1 MASHDFPKGGARVG
15 RRSRLVTAICVL
27 CLGLLVGASAHAL
40 PEKEAAKPPAMS
52 LSVHANQSVLL
63 DSPFDIKRVSIARP
77 ETADVM
83 VVSPRQMMVIGK
95 AFGTTT
101 LVYWSQQEV
110 ATTVEVVVGINL
122 DLVREDLTKIAPGE
136 VFEVTAAGDKLVL
149 TGTVTD
155 NVTQTRLLE
164 GAQAHAKGVVNLLKV
179 KKLEQVLLQIRV
191 SEVDRTL
198 SKELGFNYLFEGNT
212 LRGALSPPNNFS
224 PTFGN
229 LRDQQIGD
237 IGPNTSFSDMMNV
250 FIAKPGMFPDFAAFL
265 RVLDDKGGL
274 KVLAEPNLVVANGA
288 EGKFLAGGEFPVV
301 ISTGSTGTSSFSV
314 TYKEFGVQLVFRPR
328 ISPNGEIYL
337 NVSQEVSELDYANAV
352 ILQGFRIPALKTRKA
367 ESGLQLADGQTFV
380 LAGLIDSKVLKQVS
394 KIPLLGDIP
403 ILGALFRSTRYQN
416 NETELMVMV
425 TPKLIRPL
433 NKDEIPALP
442 SEKMDPKETNPDLIW

>member
-1 MASHDFPKGGARVG
+1 MNFREGVRGVATRTKELIIAVS
-15 RRSRLVTAICVL
+15 VL
-27 CLGLLVGASAHAL
+27 CLGLLAGVPALAL
-40 PEKEAAKPPAMS
+40 PEPDPAKAPAKTLS
-52 LSVHANQSVLL
+52 LYANQSVLL
-63 DSPFDIKRVSIARP
+63 DSDFDIRRVSIARP

-83 VVSPRQMMVIGK
+83 VVSPRQIVVIGK
-95 AFGTTT
+95 SAGTTT
-101 LVYWSQQEV
+101 LIYWSKEEIP
-110 ATTVEVVVGINL
+110 TSVEVVVGINL
-122 DLVREDLTKIAPGE
+122 DLVREELTKISPGE
-136 VFEVTAAGDKLVL
+136 TFDVTAAGDKLVL

-191 SEVDRTL
+191 SEIDRSL
-198 SKELGFNYLFEGNT
+198 SKELGFNYLFEGST
-212 LRGALSPPNNFS
+212 LRGTVSPGNNFN
-224 PTFGN
+224 PFFGN
-229 LRDQQIGD
+229 LRDIQPKD
-237 IGPNTSFSDMMNV
+237 IGPNAAFSDLMNV
-250 FIAKPGMFPDFAAFL
+250 FVAKPGAFPDFAAFL

-274 KVLAEPNLVVANGA
+274 KILAEPNLIVANGA

-314 TYKEFGVQLVFRPR
+314 VYKEFGVRLVFQPK

-337 NVSQEVSELDYANAV
+337 HVVQEVSELDFANAV
-352 ILQGFRIPALKTRKA
+352 ILSGFRIPALKTRKS

-380 LAGLIDSKVLKQVS
+380 IAGLIDNKVSKQVS

-403 ILGALFRSTRYQN
+403 ILGTLFRSTRYQN

-425 TPKLIRPL
+425 TPKIVRPL
-433 NKDEIPALP
+433 NQNEIPALP
-442 SEKMDPKETNPDLIW
+442 SERMDPEETSPKMIW